1 MQLFLPLGVG
11 ELSLPEQLRE
21 DWVAHGRSWTNP
33 GFRVI
38 AVHRF
43 GNWRMR
49 IRHKALRA
57 PFSLLYRWLERR
69 CITRW
74 GVELPYSVAVGRR
87 TVIHH
92 QGLLVVNGWCSIGD
106 DCILRHG
113 VTVGL
118 RYLDRPTEVPRIG
131 NRVNIGVGAVI
142 LGGIVIGDDVQIG
155 ANSVVLHDAP
165 AGSTVVGNPARILLP
180 EV

>member
-1 MQLFLPLGVG
+1 MHLLTPLSPG
-11 ELSLPEQLRE
+11 ELSLREQVRE
-21 DWVAHGRSWTNP
+21 DWVAHERAWANP

-38 AVHRF
+38 AIHRF

-49 IRHKALRA
+49 IRHKALRV

-69 CITRW
+69 CIRHW
-74 GVELPYSVAVGRR
+74 GIELPYSVVVGRR

-92 QGLLVVNGWCSIGD
+92 QGMLVVNGWCRIGD

-113 VTVGL
+113 VTLGL
-118 RYLDRPTEVPRIG
+118 RYLDRPMEVPIIG

-142 LGGIVIGDDVQIG
+142 LGGITIGDDVQVG
-155 ANSVVLHDAP
+155 ANAVVLQDVP
-165 AGSTVVGNPARILLP
+165 AGSTVVGNPARILP
-180 EV
+180 PR